1 MKMARTIR
9 FDPSDLNVFPL
20 AAEEGGWALV
30 GSFCFADI
38 PPAEL
43 SGKIKQAFSNGFLGT
58 ESFGFSTLVSV
69 VNSRDDDVEAL
80 LERVASA
87 FVERL
92 GAPNLEVARA
102 AASEE
107 IAFMAELCLPHEA
120 GTLLTI
126 SREIGENGITES
138 FRSLPKADSCAE
150 QKIWTVVEDDMTVD
164 AG

>member
-1 MKMARTIR
+1 M
-9 FDPSDLNVFPL
+9 
-20 AAEEGGWALV
+20 
-30 GSFCFADI
+30 
-38 PPAEL
+38 
-43 SGKIKQAFSNGFLGT
+43 
-58 ESFGFSTLVSV
+58 VSV
-69 VNSRDDDVEAL
+69 VNTRDDDVEIL
-80 LERVASA
+80 TQQVASA

-102 AASEE
+102 AAGEE

-150 QKIWTVVEDDMTVD
+150 QKIWTVVEDDMPVD